1 MNQNEPSRN
10 SIKTYPARLSVAL
23 LRVKCHLAVE
33 MSHKFWKPGTAG
45 PGQHLLENA
54 ASAEDRPAT
63 ENQSSLN
70 DDLNSTIVF
79 NSNSSLAMDQQRQR

>member
-1 MNQNEPSRN
+1 MWWTN
-10 SIKTYPARLSVAL
+10 SVIWNSKLNRKEQTWRPVFGFD
-23 LRVKCHLAVE
+23 KNI
-33 MSHKFWKPGTAG
+33 MSHKFWKPGTSG
-45 PGQHLLENA
+45 PGQHLVDNA
-54 ASAEDRPAT
+54 ASAEDRPTT